1 MHIFYDQKLAMI
13 DQLQTT
19 IEYYIIPSLHKNK
32 FQYNDVIHITLGI
45 QLFWVPYGSWL
56 KRASERGSGKVQL
69 VETV

>member
-45 QLFWVPYGSWL
+45 QLF
-56 KRASERGSGKVQL
+56 
-69 VETV
+69 